1 MEVIMKHSLEN
12 ETLTIYLE
20 GEVNSANA
28 GDVEKE
34 IRRII
39 SQNSFKSLVLDLEHL
54 TYLSSAGIRI
64 VICLKQDYGDV
75 SMVKA
80 SEEIYSIF
88 YMVGLHKM
96 MKIDKQS

>member
-1 MEVIMKHSLEN
+1 MKHSLGN

-39 SQNSFKSLVLDLEHL
+39 SQNSFKSLVLDLEDL
-54 TYLSSAGIRI
+54 T
-64 VICLKQDYGDV
+64 
-75 SMVKA
+75 
-80 SEEIYSIF
+80 
-88 YMVGLHKM
+88 
-96 MKIDKQS
+96 